1 MRSSRRLTWGG
12 SIINQSSSRARSC
25 LRRTASTSLTMARR
39 SSMRSMKCLCW
50 TRPHTLE
57 DIHKWVSL
65 KLLILKWVSQV
76 HLILRWDN
84 LLHKWVAPL
93 LHILRALHLL
103 LQELL
108 LLEEEDGV
116 LHLLLHL
123 PTSLKEIHV
132 YRDEDGEMIYLCDNV
147 HQIIYNIKK
156 QILKDIFSAL

>member
-1 MRSSRRLTWGG
+1 MLWREDTMRSSRRLTWGG

-25 LRRTASTSLTMARR
+25 LRKTASTSPTMARR

-50 TRPHTLE
+50 TRPPRLE
-57 DIHKWVSL
+57 DILKWGSL
-65 KLLILKWVSQV
+65 KLLIPRWVSQV

-93 LHILRALHLL
+93 LHILRALLL

-123 PTSLKEIHV
+123 PTSLKTNTFLQ
-132 YRDEDGEMIYLCDNV
+132 R
-147 HQIIYNIKK
+147 
-156 QILKDIFSAL
+156 